1 VRIAL
6 LEYKVTPTNPSGGCC
21 RLLIEGLNAKQEFT
35 VFASDFDN
43 PAPGRVGFVRVPT
56 PRRPLVLQYLAFHL
70 LAPLAR
76 RRAGARF
83 ALVQSVESAALGAD
97 VIYAHFCHRAFVRE
111 QAQRPASLRP
121 NDVLRWV
128 DHRLRAATEPIVYR
142 GVREVVVPSE
152 GLKRDIERHLPNR
165 DRRITVIPNPIDV
178 AGFRRPPTH
187 DRAGLRRALGC
198 GENDLLLAF
207 VALGHFERK
216 GLPALLQ
223 ALAALGRPDLR
234 LVVIGGRASLV
245 RQHEATARR
254 LGLGECARFVGMTD
268 DVRPYLWGADA
279 FVLPSRYE
287 TFSKVC
293 FEAAATGLPL
303 VVPPLHGVEEIAR
316 DGETAILI
324 SPDAASVTRA
334 LQRLLEMSEERRRAM
349 GEAAARAVVDYAP
362 DAFLRRWEEFYDR
375 FEADAATHAFEAAP

>member
-1 VRIAL
+1 MRIAL
-6 LEYKVTPTNPSGGCC
+6 LEYQITRTNPSGGCC
-21 RLLIEGLNAKQEFT
+21 RLLLEGLNARHDFT
-35 VFASDFDN
+35 VFASEFDN

-70 LAPLAR
+70 LAPLAL

-83 ALVQSVESAALGAD
+83 ARVQSVESAALGAD

-111 QAQRPASLRP
+111 QARRPASLQP

-152 GLKRDIERHLPNR
+152 GLKRDIERHLPNP

-178 AGFRRPPTH
+178 SGFRRPATY
-187 DRAGLRRALGC
+187 DRAGLRRTLGC
-198 GENDLLLAF
+198 GEDDLLLAF
-207 VALGHFERK
+207 LALGHFERK
-216 GLPALLQ
+216 GLPVLLQ
-223 ALAALGRPDLR
+223 ALAALRRPDLR

-245 RQHEATARR
+245 RQHEAAARR
-254 LGLGECARFVGMTD
+254 LGLGETARFIGMMD
-268 DVRPYLWGADA
+268 DVRPYLWSADA

-293 FEAAATGLPL
+293 FEAAASGLPL
-303 VVPPLHGVEEIAR
+303 VVPPLHGVERIAR
-316 DGETAILI
+316 DGETALLV
-324 SPDAASVTRA
+324 SPDVASVTRA
-334 LQRLLEMSEERRRAM
+334 LGRLREMPGEQRRAM
-349 GEAAARAVVDYAP
+349 GEAAARAVAGYAP
-362 DAFLRRWEEFYDR
+362 DAFLRRWGEFYDR
-375 FEADAATHAFEAAP
+375 LEADAAPRTLEAVP